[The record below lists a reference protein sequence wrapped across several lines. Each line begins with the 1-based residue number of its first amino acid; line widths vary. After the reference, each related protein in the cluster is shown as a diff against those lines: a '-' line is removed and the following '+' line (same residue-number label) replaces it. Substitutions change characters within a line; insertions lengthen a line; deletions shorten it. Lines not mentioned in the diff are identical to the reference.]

1 MEGALKR
8 PKDRKEAQTLANYDR
23 VYSIVEAGIV
33 KYNLPRPLLFQSD
46 ADRRTS
52 LTFFNKNEE
61 VMIKRGNYIKTFTE
75 KSLSEPSN
83 LDFSLLNNPI

>member
-33 KYNLPRPLLFQSD
+33 KYNLPRPLLFHSE
-46 ADRRTS
+46 R
-52 LTFFNKNEE
+52 EM
-61 VMIKRGNYIKTFTE
+61 MIHTKICH
-75 KSLSEPSN
+75 
-83 LDFSLLNNPI
+83 

>member
-33 KYNLPRPLLFQSD
+33 KYNLPRPLLFKSD
-46 ADRRTS
+46 SDKRTS

-61 VMIKRGNYIKTFTE
+61 VMIKRGEILRGFIINFPFLCATTQ
-75 KSLSEPSN
+75 
-83 LDFSLLNNPI
+83 